1 MEVAPDKTLARP
13 KAAMPALKTLVGKHL
28 RPKTY
33 SILAAGRPVVA
44 SIDKGSEV
52 ARVVG
57 EAGAGLAVPPDDL
70 DALVAAVE
78 NLVAD
83 PTALAEMGDAGRRWA
98 EMWNSPRQVAS
109 TYADLIVELAR

>member
-1 MEVAPDKTLARP
+1 M
-13 KAAMPALKTLVGKHL
+13 
-28 RPKTY
+28 
-33 SILAAGRPVVA
+33 
-44 SIDKGSEV
+44 

-78 NLVAD
+78 NLVAA

-98 EMWNSPRQVAS
+98 ERWNSPRQVAS
-109 TYADLIVELAR
+109 TYADLIAELAR